1 MPASPHTFAHVAWSS
16 TSSIRR
22 SCVVRGSAA
31 VAILIGARCFV
42 EAAAFTCIAAIAHV
56 GTTGLAPLPIVPWT
70 LVLFGIGVLLVTIQR
85 EVRSERRGTTILI
98 VTLAAGVVW
107 GLALPARDPDGLAVL
122 SRMVAFGLVAEGF
135 LWRNLSIAR
144 GAVRWNDSRNALLF
158 AGTCVGLAALASGPI
173 DHGPL
178 AVVALLVVA
187 LSGLA
192 LSLARTTEELALARG
207 TRGGARASSAT
218 GVSFVVGIVAILAAA
233 FVPVVQ
239 DALSAF
245 GTAIEPTV
253 TRILYLILLPFGYLA
268 AFIVEL
274 FAALIRLG
282 RFDRVPTIPQI
293 RSPEEDEA
301 LLRQIEQTRPF
312 VFGALE
318 LIIVMGA
325 ALVALFLFD
334 RMLRERRLELPEG
347 VTLERGTAEGF
358 GLGDMLRRLRPR
370 RGASRRPPRDD
381 GSPSGALLLLYW
393 RFLTLA
399 ERAGVGWR
407 QPHETPAEHLARIA
421 SEDARWAAGDELV
434 RAFEDLRYGEAAPD
448 AATLDHARVVLR
460 TLEVA
465 RRAS

>member
-1 MPASPHTFAHVAWSS
+1 
-16 TSSIRR
+16 
-22 SCVVRGSAA
+22 VRGSAA

-42 EAAAFTCIAAIAHV
+42 EAVAFTTIAALAHV
-56 GTTGLAPLPIVPWT
+56 GTTGIAPLPIVPWT
-70 LVLFGIGVLLVTIQR
+70 LVLFGVGILLVTIQR
-85 EVRSERRGTTILI
+85 EVKSERRGTTILV

-122 SRMVAFGLVAEGF
+122 SRMVAFGLIAEGF

-144 GAVRWNDSRNALLF
+144 GAVRWSDSRNALLF

-178 AVVALLVVA
+178 PVLALLVVA

-207 TRGGARASSAT
+207 TRGGARASTAT

-245 GTAIEPTV
+245 GTAIAPTF
-253 TRILYLILLPFGYLA
+253 TRILYLILLPLGYIA
-268 AFIVEL
+268 AFIVEFL
-274 FAALIRLG
+274 APILAQFWRREPVVLQPRTPA
-282 RFDRVPTIPQI
+282 D
-293 RSPEEDEA
+293 DEA
-301 LLRQIEQTRPF
+301 LLREIERTRPI
-312 VFGALE
+312 VFGAVE
-318 LIIVMGA
+318 MVIVLGA

-347 VTLERGTAEGF
+347 ATLERDAAEGF
-358 GLGDMLRRLRPR
+358 GLGDMLRRLRR
-370 RGASRRPPRDD
+370 QRGVSRHAPRDD
-381 GSPSGALLLLYW
+381 GSPSSTLRLLYW
-393 RFLTLA
+393 RFLALA
-399 ERAGVGWR
+399 ERAGAGWR
-407 QPHETPAEHLARIA
+407 QPQETPAEHLARIRG
-421 SEDARWAAGDELV
+421 EDARWSAGDPLV
-434 RAFEDLRYGEAAPD
+434 HAFEELRYGEAAPD
-448 AATLDHARVVLR
+448 AETLDHARGALR
-460 TLEVA
+460 ALEDA